1 MVEAH
6 VLFNKRDV
14 ISIVFWYYLG
24 SISYLYLKRRINM
37 KTAFI
42 AWTPLHLIN
51 ILNVYQNFTENQKEI
66 YLFILNLKT
75 LEDIVSV

>member
-1 MVEAH
+1 
-6 VLFNKRDV
+6 
-14 ISIVFWYYLG
+14 
-24 SISYLYLKRRINM
+24 M